1 MAGPAVEGADDAD
14 RASSSAENADSAEGD
29 DGANEGYQQNEA
41 AMNTKESKNWAKIMS
56 KRLMN
61 EIENFL
67 VMKKPEANI
76 SFQINKE
83 FATFEVPG
91 GRPDGLNFLYEALN
105 TIPPASV
112 ESEKAFSAA

>member
-76 SFQINKE
+76 SIQINKE
-83 FATFEVPG
+83 FATLEVQSGPIISKLIGFHSLCFQG
-91 GRPDGLNFLYEALN
+91 G
-105 TIPPASV
+105 AST
-112 ESEKAFSAA
+112 ESQINA

>member
-1 MAGPAVEGADDAD
+1 MAGPAVEGDRVSGNAEGNAGADEGDQQDDA
-14 RASSSAENADSAEGD
+14 
-29 DGANEGYQQNEA
+29 
-41 AMNTKESKNWAKIMS
+41 AMSTKDWAKIMS

-61 EIENFL
+61 EFENFL

-91 GRPDGLNFLYEALN
+91 GRPDGLNFLYETLN